1 LKPNGKCSNGSSNL
15 DHRQRRNRLHG
26 GKVFEAGGE
35 MNEKKWTQGE
45 WSIHWPMSDV
55 QERLINTNPER
66 AFICRDVYIGQ
77 EMRLIARVEMK
88 RDVNRGH
95 SGWPTVEST
104 DEMLANTNL
113 IVAAP
118 KLYEALELVLNDYR
132 TDGCSDADCAVCAAS
147 KAAFNV
153 AIAAL
158 AAARG
163 EK

>member
-1 LKPNGKCSNGSSNL
+1 MPPIQHSLLKTQS
-15 DHRQRRNRLHG
+15 QI
-26 GKVFEAGGE
+26 AGGE

-45 WSIHWPMSDV
+45 WYNSPLMEGLVRAESKIIASVFPCKMLGISGEYLYTGEDELE
-55 QERLINTNPER
+55 QEANVN
-66 AFICRDVYIGQ
+66 
-77 EMRLIARVEMK
+77 LIA
-88 RDVNRGH
+88 
-95 SGWPTVEST
+95 
-104 DEMLANTNL
+104 
-113 IVAAP
+113 AAP

>member
-45 WSIHWPMSDV
+45 WRISDCCPNTVKSSIPVGEGDSTLV
-55 QERLINTNPER
+55 ALVYPVER
-66 AFICRDVYIGQ
+66 ADPEGKWSYRGNDAEIVTANTA
-77 EMRLIARVEMK
+77 LIA
-88 RDVNRGH
+88 
-95 SGWPTVEST
+95 
-104 DEMLANTNL
+104 
-113 IVAAP
+113 AAP